1 MQCLGSAEGAHTK
14 FIMVGALGLG
24 LAPWGPSQ
32 GMETLRL
39 DLCGH

>member
-1 MQCLGSAEGAHTK
+1 MQCLGLAEVAHVK

-24 LAPWGPSQ
+24 LTPWGPSQ